1 VQVKRVTDIILSF
14 VILLTV
20 SPILIVALLLV
31 WAEDFN
37 SPVFFAERIGKGGQ
51 RFRMFKVRTM
61 VPDADKSAIISTAA
75 ADRRITRI
83 GRVVRTLKLDEALQL
98 VNVLT
103 GKMSLVGPRP
113 NTWRK
118 GVELYNETEK
128 RLLTLQPG
136 ITDFASIVF
145 ADEARILEGAED
157 PDLAYNQLIR
167 PWKSRLGLVYI
178 DNRSFWLDLKLIFWT
193 ALNVV
198 SRRSALTQVCGCLVK
213 LGVPTEVV
221 RICRRDQEL
230 VSAPPPGSDEIVAS
244 LS

>member
-1 VQVKRVTDIILSF
+1 MQVKRVTDIILSF

-31 WAEDFN
+31 WAGDFN
-37 SPVFFAERIGKGGQ
+37 SPIFFAERVGQAGQ

-61 VPDADKSAIISTAA
+61 VPDADKSSIISTAA

-83 GRVVRTLKLDEALQL
+83 GRMIRALKLDEALQL

-103 GKMSLVGPRP
+103 GKMGLVGPRP

-118 GVELYNETEK
+118 GVELYNDTEK
-128 RLLTLQPG
+128 RLSTLRPG

-145 ADEARILEGAED
+145 ADEAHILEGAED
-157 PDLAYNQLIR
+157 PDLAYHQLIR

-178 DNRSFWLDLKLIFWT
+178 DNRSFWLDLRLIFWT

-198 SRRSALTQVCGCLVK
+198 SRRPALAQVCRCLLK
-213 LGVPTEVV
+213 LGVPTELV

-230 VSAPPPGSDEIVAS
+230 VPARPPGSTDIVAS